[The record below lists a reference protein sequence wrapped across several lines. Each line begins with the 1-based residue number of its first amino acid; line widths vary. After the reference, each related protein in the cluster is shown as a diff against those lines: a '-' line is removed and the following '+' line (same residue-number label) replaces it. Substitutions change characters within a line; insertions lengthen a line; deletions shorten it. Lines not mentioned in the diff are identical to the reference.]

1 MFMFLLN
8 LLAFLFIAG
17 LVLALLG
24 GILEAIGTLCA
35 AFIAGLAEVIKA
47 IAMIPVHVL
56 AWLAQRFT
64 WAYTL
69 QQGIIRAYRWTAKA
83 LAITAKWAA
92 AILAFVAL
100 PIWFMWYRHFIMA
113 AILIIGGLILFIE
126 RKYRHVRRKA

>member
-8 LLAFLFIAG
+8 LLAFLVIAG

-24 GILEAIGTLCA
+24 GIFEAIGALCA

-47 IAMIPVHVL
+47 IAMIPGHVL

-69 QQGIIRAYRWTAKA
+69 QQGIIRAYRWTAKV
-83 LAITAKWAA
+83 LAIAAKWAA
-92 AILAFVAL
+92 AIVAFVAL
-100 PIWFMWYRHFIMA
+100 PIWFMWYSHFIMA
-113 AILIIGGLILFIE
+113 AIIIIGGLILFIE